1 MTMDF
6 RYGTLVRRRAARGL
20 RAAAARRHAR
30 RRRRSSRARDEVE
43 AAWPLIIGDPRGVD
57 DGAPPPF
64 PNYDAGTWGPERAH
78 ELMARD
84 GRTWRRLRTR

>member
-1 MTMDF
+1 VAWSLISAIHEGWTM
-6 RYGTLVRRRAARGL
+6 V
-20 RAAAARRHAR
+20 
-30 RRRRSSRARDEVE
+30 
-43 AAWPLIIGDPRGVD
+43 
-57 DGAPPPF
+57 APPPF